1 MEMYG
6 FPLSELGMLAAIL
19 SRALQEAETVNERRL
34 VIRLVWEIG
43 GVLENQ
49 AETVSLEHFWNS
61 PGTNELEALGAMR
74 RKVLAVNSVFPPPDG
89 GNSPRE
95 MNLRASEATRATKCP
110 TTRASREQPRV
121 PLAAS
126 LIFEPSE

>member
-49 AETVSLEHFWNS
+49 AETVSRRTFLE
-61 PGTNELEALGAMR
+61 
-74 RKVLAVNSVFPPPDG
+74 LA
-89 GNSPRE
+89 GN
-95 MNLRASEATRATKCP
+95 K
-110 TTRASREQPRV
+110 
-121 PLAAS
+121 
-126 LIFEPSE
+126 